1 MPDLAALSAT
11 AGVCGAPT
19 IPRRAGSLVAT
30 KDVPAQGPATR
41 RDTKANERT
50 RQRTPQCRSE
60 LCAVTRRPSVGPNVP
75 PPGLVG
81 VLAEQ
86 SWEIPPL
93 DDGARATIPKLSGSE
108 AGGYAHRAPA
118 RCRPRWAGCQSG
130 PGPRARPTQHR
141 GRRRQRHAESDATGA
156 DVVGPADGSRTAK
169 VALVAFT
176 TSRNSGGSAST

>member
-108 AGGYAHRAPA
+108 AGGL
-118 RCRPRWAGCQSG
+118 CS
-130 PGPRARPTQHR
+130 
-141 GRRRQRHAESDATGA
+141 SSTGA
-156 DVVGPADGSRTAK
+156 MSSSLGRMPVRSRTACE
-169 VALVAFT
+169 ADAAP
-176 TSRNSGGSAST
+176 RASPSTPRRERRHRR

>member
-1 MPDLAALSAT
+1 MPDLADLSAT

-86 SWEIPPL
+86 SWDAWISKHHRTVRDYE
-93 DDGARATIPKLSGSE
+93 KLPASHE
-108 AGGYAHRAPA
+108 AMILWAVIALMTRRLAH
-118 RCRPRWAGCQSG
+118 
-130 PGPRARPTQHR
+130 PTHL
-141 GRRRQRHAESDATGA
+141 SDTH
-156 DVVGPADGSRTAK
+156 
-169 VALVAFT
+169 
-176 TSRNSGGSAST
+176 